1 MNSDQFLGLLKTTQA
16 SDYLLAGLILLLL
29 LTAVNGI
36 KIVPQSHEYVVEQ
49 FGKYTKTL
57 RAGLNYILPII
68 NRVAVKV
75 SVLERQLE
83 PQQIS
88 VITKDNVEI
97 HLTTAVFFRVV
108 DAAKSVYRI
117 TDIDQAVKT
126 TVTSIVRST
135 GGQMEFDEV
144 QSKRDFINE
153 KIKDSLSEACAVWG
167 IEITRTEVLNVGV
180 DAATSA
186 AMQQQ
191 LNAER
196 ERRAVVTKAEG
207 ERQAQQLMADANF
220 YTSQKQAE
228 ARRVLADAEAYA
240 TQTVGMAIQNNGQAA
255 IDFEI
260 LKQQIHSITDL
271 ARSPNAKLIILP
283 TDVTRT
289 LGGLASLLEA
299 LKSKP

>member
-1 MNSDQFLGLLKTTQA
+1 MGEIVLLGLIGL
-16 SDYLLAGLILLLL
+16 LILIALSG
-29 LTAVNGI
+29 V

-49 FGKYTKTL
+49 FGKYTLTL
-57 RAGLNYILPII
+57 RAGLNFIVPIL
-68 NRVAVKV
+68 NRVAAKV
-75 SVLERQLE
+75 SILERQLE
-83 PQQIS
+83 PQEIS

-117 TDIDQAVKT
+117 NDIDQAVKT

-144 QSKRDFINE
+144 QAKRDFINE
-153 KIKDSLSEACAVWG
+153 KIKESLSEACAVWG
-167 IEITRTEVLNVGV
+167 IEITRTEVLDVAV
-180 DAATSA
+180 DAATRT

-196 ERRAVVTKAEG
+196 ERRAAVTKAEG
-207 ERQAQQLMADANF
+207 DRQAQQLKADAQF
-220 YTSQKQAE
+220 YTAQKEAE

-240 TQTVGMAIQNNGQAA
+240 TTTVGKAIQSNGQPA

-260 LKQQIHSITDL
+260 MKQQIASIAEI
-271 ARSPNAKLIILP
+271 ARSQNSKLVVIP
-283 TDVTRT
+283 TDITKT
-289 LGGLASLLEA
+289 LGSLAVLLDGLRPA
-299 LKSKP
+299 K

>member
-1 MNSDQFLGLLKTTQA
+1 MINQYSFSVVGGVTMMDALL
-16 SDYLLAGLILLLL
+16 LGLILLFLL
-29 LTAVNGI
+29 VGLNGI
-36 KIVPQSHEYVVEQ
+36 KIVPQSQEYVVEQ

-57 RAGLNYILPII
+57 RAGLNYIIPII

-75 SVLERQLE
+75 SVLERQME

-97 HLTTAVFFRVV
+97 HLTTAVFFRVI

-153 KIKDSLSEACAVWG
+153 RIKDSLSEACAVWG

-207 ERQAQQLMADANF
+207 ERQAQQLMADASL

-228 ARRVLADAEAYA
+228 SRRVLADAEAYA
-240 TQTVGMAIQNNGQAA
+240 TQTVGSAIKENGQAA

-260 LKQQIHSITDL
+260 LKHQIDGITAL
-271 ARSPNAKLIILP
+271 ARSPNSKLIIMP
-283 TDVTRT
+283 TDVTKT
-289 LGGLASLLEA
+289 LGGLASLLETIKA
-299 LKSKP
+299 K

>member
-1 MNSDQFLGLLKTTQA
+1 MEYFLLGLVGL
-16 SDYLLAGLILLLL
+16 LILIALSG
-29 LTAVNGI
+29 V

-49 FGKYTKTL
+49 FGKYTVTL
-57 RAGLNYILPII
+57 RAGLNFIVPIL
-68 NRVAVKV
+68 NRVASKV
-75 SVLERQLE
+75 SILERQLE
-83 PQQIS
+83 PQEIS

-117 TDIDQAVKT
+117 NDIDLAVKT

-144 QSKRDFINE
+144 QAKRDFINE

-167 IEITRTEVLNVGV
+167 IEITRTEVLDVSV
-180 DAATSA
+180 DAATRT

-196 ERRAVVTKAEG
+196 ERRAAVTKAEG
-207 ERQAQQLMADANF
+207 DRQAQQLHADAEL
-220 YTSQKQAE
+220 YTAQKKAE

-240 TQTVGMAIQNNGQAA
+240 TTQVGAAIQSNGQAA

-260 LKQQIHSITDL
+260 MKQQIASVSEI
-271 ARSPNAKLIILP
+271 ARSQNSKLIVIP
-283 TDVTRT
+283 TDITKT
-289 LGGLASLLEA
+289 LGSLAALLEGLRA
-299 LKSKP
+299 TK

>member
-1 MNSDQFLGLLKTTQA
+1 MNAEPVLAMLKGGQMM
-16 SDYLLAGLILLLL
+16 DYLLLGLIVLLILIAL
-29 LTAVNGI
+29 NGI

-57 RAGLNYILPII
+57 RAGLNYIIPVV

-75 SVLERQLE
+75 SVLERQLD

-97 HLTTAVFFRVV
+97 HLTTAVFFRIV

-153 KIKDSLSEACAVWG
+153 KIKESLSEACAVWG

-180 DAATSA
+180 DAVTSA

-228 ARRVLADAEAYA
+228 SRRVLADAEAYA
-240 TQTVGMAIQNNGQAA
+240 TQTVGLAIQNNGQAA

-260 LKQQIHSITDL
+260 QKQQIHSITDL

-283 TDVTRT
+283 TDVTKS
-289 LGGLASLLEA
+289 LGGLASLMEVI
-299 LKSKP
+299 KSK

>member
-1 MNSDQFLGLLKTTQA
+1 MTLDHVLGLLKGGQA
-16 SDYLLAGLILLLL
+16 MDFLLVGLIILFMLIAL
-29 LTAVNGI
+29 NGI

-57 RAGLNYILPII
+57 RAGLNYIIPII

-97 HLTTAVFFRVV
+97 HLTTAVFFRSV

-153 KIKDSLSEACAVWG
+153 KIKDSLSEACSVWG

-180 DAATSA
+180 DAATSS

-228 ARRVLADAEAYA
+228 SRRVLADAEAYA
-240 TQTVGMAIQNNGQAA
+240 TQTVGQAIQDNGQAA

-271 ARSPNAKLIILP
+271 ARSPNTKLIILP
-283 TDVTRT
+283 TDVTKS
-289 LGGLASLLEA
+289 LGGLASLLEVV
-299 LKSKP
+299 KPK